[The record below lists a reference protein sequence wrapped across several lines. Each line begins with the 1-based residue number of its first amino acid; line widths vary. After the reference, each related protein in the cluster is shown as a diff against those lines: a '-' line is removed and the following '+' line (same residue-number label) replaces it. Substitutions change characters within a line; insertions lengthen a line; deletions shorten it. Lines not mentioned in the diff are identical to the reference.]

1 MNRINIYKHR
11 QDARVGPRR
20 LVATVASGLSLCF
33 IAATF
38 SPALA
43 EEQAVWRPAPTE
55 RLVKLPSTYLKKAIE
70 RDFSESGLADAIG
83 DLDVRL
89 ALKGKTLSDLRDASD
104 EAEGGVRT
112 ELRHQFLAEK
122 REYVKFLGER
132 QDFRRKQLRTKV
144 RLYERILR
152 DLERKTPANEATQ
165 QLLKKQEEASER
177 LNRSTLNVDMKVFG
191 SGVGKEGKYSR
202 EYQQNLNAIQTLMAA
217 LKDHPMNA
225 EAEIDGRQVGKKEY
239 VRQLVANA
247 ESDIALL
254 DQEKNILGY
263 MAKLVALD
271 AMMLAENLDEDLA
284 DGSGDE
290 DEVVGVTSAIS
301 FFINR

>member
-1 MNRINIYKHR
+1 M
-11 QDARVGPRR
+11 AG
-20 LVATVASGLSLCF
+20 SLSLCF
-33 IAATF
+33 LAATV
-38 SPALA
+38 SA
-43 EEQAVWRPAPTE
+43 EENPEWRPAPTE
-55 RLVKLPSTYLKKAIE
+55 RLVKLPSAYLKKAIE

-83 DLDVRL
+83 NLDTGI
-89 ALKGKTLSDLRDASD
+89 AMKGKTLSDLRDASE
-104 EAEGGVRT
+104 EAEGEVRT

-122 REYVKFLGER
+122 QEYVKFLGER
-132 QDFRRKQLRTKV
+132 QDFRHKQLRTKI

-152 DLERKTPANEATQ
+152 DLERKSPANKATQ
-165 QLLKKQEEASER
+165 QLLKKQEEARER
-177 LNRSTLNVDMKVFG
+177 LKRSTLDVDLKVFG
-191 SGVGKEGKYSR
+191 SGVGKESKYSR
-202 EYQQNLNAIQTLMAA
+202 EYQKNLNAIQTLMSA

-254 DQEKNILGY
+254 DQEKSILGY

-271 AMMLAENLDEDLA
+271 AMVLAENLDDDLT
-284 DGSGDE
+284 DNFDDE
-290 DEVVGVTSAIS
+290 NEAVGVTSAIG